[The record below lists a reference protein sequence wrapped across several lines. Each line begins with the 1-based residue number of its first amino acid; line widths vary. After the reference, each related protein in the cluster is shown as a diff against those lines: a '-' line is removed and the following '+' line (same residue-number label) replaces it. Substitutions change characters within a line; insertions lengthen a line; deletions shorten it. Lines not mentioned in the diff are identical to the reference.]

1 MDESRHTKAIILNRS
16 DYRESDYLV
25 KAYTENFGSLTLLAK
40 GAKKLSSKLAAHLEP
55 MNLVKILIING
66 RGFDYIAAATISEA
80 RLGIRE
86 DLNKIFYAGKIIA
99 LFSSLV
105 KEEEKDG
112 RLFSLLNK
120 YFEVIDAETDF
131 NKEKGALFL
140 IRFTLSLLSEL
151 GYKPEMKNCLH
162 CGTKIESG
170 ANYFDLK
177 GGLICENCRAK
188 SIRPGDIVATSDN
201 CIKIIRHFLNPDLTQ
216 KLSFSKKLINE
227 MEVLLRKFVLFL
239 K

>member
-25 KAYTENFGSLTLLAK
+25 KAYTEDFGSLTLLAK

-66 RGFDYIAAATISEA
+66 RGFDYIAAATIAEA
-80 RLGIRE
+80 RLGVRE

-120 YFEVIDAETDF
+120 YLEVIDKEPDF

-140 IRFTLSLLSEL
+140 IRFTLSLLVEL
-151 GYKPEMKNCLH
+151 GYKPEMKSCLH
-162 CGTKIESG
+162 CEAKIESG
-170 ANYFDLK
+170 QNYFDLK
-177 GGLICENCRAK
+177 GGLICENCRSK
-188 SIRPGDIVATSDN
+188 SMRASDILAISDN
-201 CIKIIRHFLNPDLTQ
+201 CIKVIRHFLSPDLTQ

-227 MEVLLRKFVLFL
+227 MDVLLRKFVLFL